1 MDPEIK
7 IDRRIRKTKQAIQQA
22 VVKLLSDQN
31 LESITITQVAAMAD
45 VNRKTFY
52 NYYESTN
59 QVLEEIE
66 NDIVQSFD
74 EVISTINMKKD
85 FKSPTWIFESLTNII
100 QQDFEFYSD
109 LMQSNKVGDINL
121 IAKIS
126 QTLKQRV
133 IAILHL
139 DIFEDDFTRD
149 LTINYVIAG
158 MMEVYQEWLRDP
170 KKIPLDELS
179 KKMSLITFSGV
190 NGILGDGKN
199 E

>member
-133 IAILHL
+133 IA
-139 DIFEDDFTRD
+139 
-149 LTINYVIAG
+149 N
-158 MMEVYQEWLRDP
+158 
-170 KKIPLDELS
+170 
-179 KKMSLITFSGV
+179 
-190 NGILGDGKN
+190 
-199 E
+199 

>member
-133 IAILHL
+133 IANLHL
-139 DIFEDDFTRD
+139 AIFEDDFTRD

>member
-85 FKSPTWIFESLTNII
+85 FKSPTWIFESLTNIT
-100 QQDFEFYSD
+100 QQD
-109 LMQSNKVGDINL
+109 L
-121 IAKIS
+121 
-126 QTLKQRV
+126 
-133 IAILHL
+133 
-139 DIFEDDFTRD
+139 
-149 LTINYVIAG
+149 
-158 MMEVYQEWLRDP
+158 
-170 KKIPLDELS
+170 
-179 KKMSLITFSGV
+179 
-190 NGILGDGKN
+190 
-199 E
+199 